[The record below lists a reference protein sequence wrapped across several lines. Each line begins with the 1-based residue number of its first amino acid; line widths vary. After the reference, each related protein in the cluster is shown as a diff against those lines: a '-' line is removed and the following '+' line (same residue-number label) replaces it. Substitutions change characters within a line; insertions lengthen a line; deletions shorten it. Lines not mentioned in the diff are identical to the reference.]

1 LKNIFFLYISV
12 FIATKNDGQRKSF
25 FSLTVKTYLI
35 IRKWFMIFLNCFLDL
50 NSSFLQVCL
59 WESATAKH
67 WSLLLTQI
75 YRWRSPNFDI
85 CLLNSS
91 VDDCHQNLALVC
103 QNLMTFGIVARF
115 QRPYFDKTG
124 RNLTIT
130 AGFQPI

>member
-1 LKNIFFLYISV
+1 MESDWACLSEDLLVLILDGLCFVCLGVKYIAFEKYFFLYISV

-75 YRWRSPNFDI
+75 YR
-85 CLLNSS
+85 
-91 VDDCHQNLALVC
+91 
-103 QNLMTFGIVARF
+103 
-115 QRPYFDKTG
+115 
-124 RNLTIT
+124 
-130 AGFQPI
+130 